1 MHPITVKSFSLS
13 LQIST
18 SALQIPVRVTRTLNA
33 PTAKGLTAA
42 LVIKGLMEMVQ
53 LVKVQACRTTTEII
67 CLRLNQAQKRLVL
80 YLKGSKLSFLPYI
93 RF

>member
-1 MHPITVKSFSLS
+1 MNEREIIVQSIKVTSLFLS
-13 LQIST
+13 CQILT

-53 LVKVQACRTTTEII
+53 LVKVQSCRTAT
-67 CLRLNQAQKRLVL
+67 
-80 YLKGSKLSFLPYI
+80 
-93 RF
+93 